1 MKQLAENVWQFDELG
16 FVNAYLWRWEDGL
29 TLIDTG
35 LPWQAEK
42 ILTAIRDIGL
52 DPADVKEIIITHA
65 DFDHYGGLKAI
76 REATGAKVY
85 VHAIEAMF
93 FKHRWFR
100 KPNLRHPLGILYF
113 PVHALLTKAVFRIPR
128 LQPDLLMV
136 DEEELENGLTVV
148 HTPGHT
154 PGHISLYAREQG
166 VLFVGDLIANRGG
179 KLSLPPAIFT
189 PQMDIVKESI
199 RKVAR
204 LKGVEM
210 AGFGHGPALTEHA
223 GERIREFARQVAPPK
238 RRRPKRK
245 VTKRE
250 GVPRQPKASS

>member
-1 MKQLAENVWQFDELG
+1 MKEIAENVWQLDELG
-16 FVNAYLWRWEDGL
+16 YVNAYLWRWEQGL

-35 LPWQAEK
+35 LPWQGRK
-42 ILTAIRDIGL
+42 ILTSIERVGFK
-52 DPADVKEIIITHA
+52 PSDVKEIIITHA
-65 DFDHYGGLKAI
+65 DFDHYGGLMALRK
-76 REATGAKVY
+76 ATGARVY

-93 FKHRWFR
+93 FKGRWFR

-113 PVHALLTKAVFRIPR
+113 PFHALLTKTIFRVPH

-154 PGHISLYAREQG
+154 PGHISLYARDKG
-166 VLFVGDLIANRGG
+166 VLFVGDLIVNRGG
-179 KLSLPPAIFT
+179 KLSLPPAMFT

-204 LKGVEM
+204 LKGVEV
-210 AGFGHGPALTEHA
+210 AGFGHGPALTAQA
-223 GERIREFARQVAPPK
+223 GERIREFARKVAPPK
-238 RRRPKRK
+238 RRKPRK
-245 VTKRE
+245 KVVKKE
-250 GVPRQPKASS
+250 GVPRQPKARS